1 MIEFLHRLLLG
12 HNHKWKVI
20 DRAILYDTPIP
31 GVGQLAT
38 GKKYILQCEICG
50 KVKFKTIV

>member
-1 MIEFLHRLLLG
+1 MIEFLHRLFIG

-20 DRAILYDTPIP
+20 NQATLYDTPTREK
-31 GVGQLAT
+31 GQLAT

-50 KVKFKTIV
+50 KVKSKTIV